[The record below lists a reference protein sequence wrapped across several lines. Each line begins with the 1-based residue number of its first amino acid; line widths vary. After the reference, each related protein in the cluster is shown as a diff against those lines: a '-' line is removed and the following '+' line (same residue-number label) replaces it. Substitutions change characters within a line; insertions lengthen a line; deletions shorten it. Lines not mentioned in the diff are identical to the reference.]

1 MNLSQANKDFAKQMV
16 RDRINLTLKSLKHA
30 ERMLEHIG
38 GSLDAKD
45 VRQADFIYDADLRE
59 HSLVLREMI
68 ESLIRSTVSGGPLDE
83 HFDREAT

>member
-16 RDRINLTLKSLKHA
+16 RDRIDLTLKILKHA
-30 ERMLEHIG
+30 ERMLG
-38 GSLDAKD
+38 KVTGSLDTKD
-45 VRQADFIYDADLRE
+45 VRQADFVHDADLRE

-83 HFDREAT
+83 HFDREAA